1 MEFGIKGSSMIVGV
15 GVLSLSRKQLFIKIS
30 SLEAATRRKRL
41 PAKRVHKR
49 SVECAETLMQRET
62 KVQPGEFKLYL
73 LATNDR

>member
-30 SLEAATRRKRL
+30 SLEAATQRERL
-41 PAKRVHKR
+41 PAKPRECTSAR
-49 SVECAETLMQRET
+49 LSVLRNSAATRDN
-62 KVQPGEFKLYL
+62 FKSYL